1 MADQLQAL
9 SAYALV
15 DAEQVWPLLKRLP
28 VDADQALEECIAGRA
43 LMFMGPPGWFVVSL
57 RPGENPGTLELFV
70 LLAVGLRHGAFEE
83 AEPAVLA
90 MARDLTATTV
100 AFRSVRRG
108 WARRLGP
115 AWRPRGK
122 REFWRHV

>member
-9 SAYALV
+9 SGYALV
-15 DAEQVWPLLKRLP
+15 DADQAWPLLERLP
-28 VDADQALEECIAGRA
+28 VDADQALEECRAGRA
-43 LMFMGPPGWFVVSL
+43 LMFLGPPGWFVVSL

-70 LLAVGLRHGAFEE
+70 LLAIGVRHGAFEE

-90 MARDLTATTV
+90 IARDLTATTV

-122 REFWRHV
+122 REFWRPV